1 MNGSLWLWMALA
13 LFLFWGVGV
22 YNRLTRMR
30 ARGVAA
36 LRSVSKHMR
45 QYAELVNLHSSHAAS
60 VASPSVEAS
69 QSANLPEWTQLL
81 ETLQVLDQALKD
93 AKGEPLAIQ
102 SVARLG
108 EAFEATQHLWQ
119 HWYGQPADLAGPA
132 VPESMRQ
139 QWDAATRKVQTA
151 RTGLNQILATYN
163 EAIEQF
169 PARLL
174 AVSIGFKPAG
184 LM

>member
-22 YNRLTRMR
+22 YNRLMRMR
-30 ARGVAA
+30 SRGVAA

-45 QYAELVNLHSSHAAS
+45 QYAQLVDFHSSHAAKGES
-60 VASPSVEAS
+60 RSVEAS
-69 QSANLPEWTQLL
+69 QNITYPEWTQLL

-102 SVARLG
+102 SVARVG
-108 EAFEATQHLWQ
+108 EAFEATQHLWL
-119 HWYGQPADLAGPA
+119 HWYDQPADLAGPA

-151 RTGLNQILATYN
+151 RAGLNQILTTYN
-163 EAIEQF
+163 EAIEQY

-174 AVSIGFKPAG
+174 AGLIGFKPAG